1 MDTLQKTT
9 LFWDVDL
16 KELNLE
22 KNEKFV
28 VERILA
34 FGDTDD
40 VRWASE
46 QYGKD
51 KLRQYARVSNKLNSK
66 SQFFWCQYFN
76 LPQTECKKKQS
87 QKKLSPFW
95 TS

>member
-1 MDTLQKTT
+1 METLQKTA

-16 KELNLE
+16 KELNAQ

-46 QYGKD
+46 QYGKE
-51 KLRQYARVSNKLNSK
+51 KLKQYALESNKLNPK

-76 LPQTECKKKQS
+76 LSQIECTKKQS

-95 TS
+95 TN

>member
-1 MDTLQKTT
+1 MDTLQKTA

-16 KELNLE
+16 KELNPD

-34 FGDTDD
+34 FGDADD

-51 KLRQYARVSNKLNSK
+51 KLKKYVLESNKLNPK

-76 LPQTECKKKQS
+76 LSIKECIKKQS

-95 TS
+95 TN